1 MSARGGKQPFAVQ
14 VHCCGIPVANG
25 VCGTALVGAI
35 QSPADYTAV
44 TAVRPYFDEKGSVR
58 LCGYA
63 IWKTGKQILG

>member
-1 MSARGGKQPFAVQ
+1 M
-14 VHCCGIPVANG
+14 ANG